1 MRAGRAGPLL
11 LLAAAAASAAFAVG
25 AARGGTPGA
34 DRPAVVVRDE
44 RGTAVAR
51 AALPADG
58 RFALAYRHS
67 YYREP
72 AQERFVRDGAG
83 FRLETVASPRAAVLD
98 YYALPG
104 RRGRDGRWLTLRLRQ
119 APRYRRLA
127 LIGTPTGR
135 RTLVVGARRI
145 ALYGPRPSH
154 LTIAVEGR

>member
-11 LLAAAAASAAFAVG
+11 LLAATAAPVAFVSGG
-25 AARGGTPGA
+25 AAGRAPGA
-34 DRPAVVVRDE
+34 GGPSVIVRDQ
-44 RGTAVAR
+44 RGITVAR

-67 YYREP
+67 YYRAP

-83 FRLETVASPRAAVLD
+83 FRLESVASPRAAVLD

-104 RRGRDGRWLTLRLRQ
+104 RRGRDGRWLTLR
-119 APRYRRLA
+119 PRDAAHYRRLA

-135 RTLVVGARRI
+135 RTLVVGAQRI
-145 ALYGPRPSH
+145 PLYGPRPRH
-154 LTIAVEGR
+154 LTIAVEAR